1 MANLGD
7 QEVATEYKSMFDPHT
22 CTRRGMC
29 PVTQIRHQREPLES
43 HSLYFEVH
51 GRGPQ
56 KIIFIMGYLSSLIQT
71 PRL

>member
-1 MANLGD
+1 MANLGN
-7 QEVATEYKSMFDPHT
+7 QEGTLEFRSMFDPHT

-51 GRGPQ
+51 GSGPE
-56 KIIFIMGYLSSLIQT
+56 KIVFIMG
-71 PRL
+71 